1 MSLQTTV
8 RCDFGGRES
17 RPLSVIFDDTCRR
30 MEVTLTLTPAP
41 ALTLTLTLTPTLT
54 PTLIPTLTLTGLL
67 REQHYHMRRAAA
79 ARHRHGRRAATA
91 GPTTHLTTPP

>member
-30 MEVTLTLTPAP
+30 MEVARTLTPAP
-41 ALTLTLTLTPTLT
+41 APTLTLTLALNLTLTLTLTLSPNPNPNT
-54 PTLIPTLTLTGLL
+54 
-67 REQHYHMRRAAA
+67 
-79 ARHRHGRRAATA
+79 
-91 GPTTHLTTPP
+91 

>member
-30 MEVTLTLTPAP
+30 MEVTRTLTPAPAQTLTLTPAP
-41 ALTLTLTLTPTLT
+41 APDL
-54 PTLIPTLTLTGLL
+54 
-67 REQHYHMRRAAA
+67 
-79 ARHRHGRRAATA
+79 
-91 GPTTHLTTPP
+91 